1 MTTGKIIAAIAAF
14 AFMCT
19 GIYFIIDN
27 LIDLVSKA
35 INNRKKKTN
44 KEAAVPTRTLIGL
57 RCVQVERCVCI
68 TTYGALPVEYVAIR
82 TYAHG
87 EVNIRP
93 LLRHWGEI
101 NPEKI
106 YGIFFNCVPAKVL
119 TEIAASIPEEQRRC
133 PDMLDVY
140 TKDIKRL
147 RLEIV

>member
-1 MTTGKIIAAIAAF
+1 MTTGGVIAAITVSV
-14 AFMCT
+14 FMLT
-19 GIYFIIDN
+19 GVYFITDK
-27 LIDLVSKA
+27 LIDFVSKA
-35 INNRKKKTN
+35 ISNRKKKTN
-44 KEAAVPTRTLIGL
+44 KEAAKPVRTLIDL

-68 TTYGALPVEYVAIR
+68 TVYGALPVEYITIR

-93 LLRHWGEI
+93 LLSGWGDI
-101 NPEKI
+101 DPGKI

-119 TEIAASIPEEQRRC
+119 TEIAASIPEWQRVK